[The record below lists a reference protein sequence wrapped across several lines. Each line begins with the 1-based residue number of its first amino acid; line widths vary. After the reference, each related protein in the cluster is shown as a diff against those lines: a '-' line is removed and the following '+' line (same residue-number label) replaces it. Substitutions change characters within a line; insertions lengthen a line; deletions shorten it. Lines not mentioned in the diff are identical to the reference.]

1 MIDLY
6 TYATSNGQRAS
17 VMLEECGLAYTP
29 HKIDLSQGQQKDP
42 SFLKINP
49 QGQIP
54 VIIDHDRAGAKP
66 ITLCQS
72 GAIMLYL
79 SEKTGKFMPRE
90 ASKRAQAQQWFFQVM
105 TDVSPSSAAL
115 FVTTNVL
122 LEATAP
128 VRGFF
133 EQRLLN
139 HFRNCDRRLGEAEF
153 LGGDISIAD
162 LALYP
167 TVATRWDLVEKAGDL
182 PHLIRWAGAVASR
195 PGVQR
200 GMMVP
205 E

>member
-17 VMLEECGLAYTP
+17 IMLEECGFPYAV
-29 HKIDLSQGQQKDP
+29 HKVDLNMGDQKSP
-42 SFLKINP
+42 EFLKINP

-54 VIIDHDRAGAKP
+54 VIVDRDRTGGKP
-66 ITLCQS
+66 VTLCQS

-79 SEKTGKFMPRE
+79 SEKSGKYMPRD
-90 ASKRAQAQQWFFQVM
+90 SVRRAQAQQWFFQVM

-115 FVTTNVL
+115 FVATTVL
-122 LEATAP
+122 LEATAS

-139 HFRNCDRRLGEAEF
+139 HFRNCDRRLSEAEF
-153 LGGDISIAD
+153 LGGELSIAD
-162 LALYP
+162 FALYP
-167 TVATRWDLVEKAGDL
+167 TVATRWDLIEKSGEL
-182 PHLIRWAGAVASR
+182 PHLIRWASAVAGR

-205 E
+205 A